1 MRPHFGT
8 LSETYKI
15 NVFTP
20 RSFMECSAFCT
31 QLRTDSAEGHEV
43 AYFFQLVAGF
53 RCIFAKIELHF
64 NIVCNDEDKFP

>member
-1 MRPHFGT
+1 
-8 LSETYKI
+8 
-15 NVFTP
+15 
-20 RSFMECSAFCT
+20 MECSAFCT